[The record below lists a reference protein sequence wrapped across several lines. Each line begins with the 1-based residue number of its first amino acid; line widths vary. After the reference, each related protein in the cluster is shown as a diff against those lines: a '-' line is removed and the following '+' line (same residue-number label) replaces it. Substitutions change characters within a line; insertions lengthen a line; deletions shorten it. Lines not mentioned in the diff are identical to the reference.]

1 MFVESCY
8 NMSSTV
14 DIFLFWEQNQILF
27 CVIIKVFLNLKN
39 VWRLAELLQEIKSTL
54 RGSVIF
60 LKTS

>member
-27 CVIIKVFLNLKN
+27 CVIIKVFLHLKN